1 MTEARTAKHSPNSE
15 AVPIHLARDGDMPTF
30 VMDIT
35 DDPHYSSHCLYMNKK
50 LIVSEYDCHIN
61 YVYPYY
67 ALSRSVNMLSQILSQ
82 YIDATPEEVRRWLAL
97 SPDEIHKDESYL
109 ALVGKVKTD
118 LLSKTMT
125 MTRGHLDGALPR
137 LVDKYQAKN
146 DLPHYLTSPATL
158 PAMLNHHTTVSR
170 DIMREVLPEIL
181 DEYKHVPQH
190 ASEWQRAFATIVI
203 PLVTAG
209 K

>member
-1 MTEARTAKHSPNSE
+1 
-15 AVPIHLARDGDMPTF
+15 
-30 VMDIT
+30 
-35 DDPHYSSHCLYMNKK
+35 
-50 LIVSEYDCHIN
+50 
-61 YVYPYY
+61 
-67 ALSRSVNMLSQILSQ
+67 MLSQILSQ

-137 LVDKYQAKN
+137 LVDKYQAKY
-146 DLPHYLTSPATL
+146 DLPHFPLNGYMASNWVVAYLTSPATL